1 MSIIKSVLA
10 LVHAMNISHFSHY
23 YRTRKIQT
31 FLLICDGIPVV
42 QAELDWSH
50 CMMSRMCEFQA
61 TAKHC
66 TQVRFAS
73 FLSGGFVTAIVVN
86 SPEMKLAKLQ
96 WCTDYGRPVK
106 KSPSL
111 HGRKS
116 TLTPKFLGS
125 LFHLSHRPNFQFSL
139 IYDFIGCP

>member
-116 TLTPKFLGS
+116 TATPKFLGTAEAY
-125 LFHLSHRPNFQFSL
+125 FVRHIGQNFQISL
-139 IYDFIGCP
+139 IVGCP